1 MPFIGNNILGIYPNK
16 RLFSTISGFA
26 TFRLGNAFCTAA
38 AKRLYR
44 PSYCI
49 GSRARVSPPS
59 MPGTFSVSVGG
70 LADHRLSNLR
80 P

>member
-44 PSYCI
+44 QAKLLHREP
-49 GSRARVSPPS
+49 RA
-59 MPGTFSVSVGG
+59 G
-70 LADHRLSNLR
+70 LASFYAWNVFCVGWRTG
-80 P
+80 